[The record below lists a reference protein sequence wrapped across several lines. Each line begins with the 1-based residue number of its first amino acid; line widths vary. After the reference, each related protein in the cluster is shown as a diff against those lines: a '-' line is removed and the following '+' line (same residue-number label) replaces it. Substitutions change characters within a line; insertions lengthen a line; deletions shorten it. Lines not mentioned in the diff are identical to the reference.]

1 MEQDLN
7 MDEKHYEDNTG
18 DNDPLTTIMI
28 QLQGISRLE
37 KNLNNATAKLTTE
50 LEDMRTELNTMNEG
64 RKADKAALI
73 GLEKSIKE
81 LKKDVIENTN
91 SNKNLDDK
99 ITIIDNTTN
108 KNLERVTRLEEE
120 IKLIKERER
129 RRETGGKP
137 KLLAMNADR
146 NNDAE
151 KVASKHDENKDG
163 ETCSDNNNR
172 RDIFNR
178 MMTGAEKTLDNW
190 CNKESFAKN
199 NNWCCYWGQFYY

>member
-1 MEQDLN
+1 
-7 MDEKHYEDNTG
+7 
-18 DNDPLTTIMI
+18 
-28 QLQGISRLE
+28 
-37 KNLNNATAKLTTE
+37 
-50 LEDMRTELNTMNEG
+50 MNEG

-137 KLLAMNADR
+137 KLIVMNADKD
-146 NNDAE
+146 NDAD
-151 KVASKHDENKDG
+151 KVASKHDKSKDG
-163 ETCSDNNNR
+163 ESNSDNNNG
-172 RDIFNR
+172 RDFFNR

-190 CNKESFAKN
+190 CNKESFAKIITGAATRDNSTFNTPMTNTDDKMEKQN
-199 NNWCCYWGQFYY
+199 NDILSKIKNFSTSKIDYFSHARKVIGL